1 MKILFAGGVTGGHF
15 YPIIAVAKEIQ
26 EMSKAEH
33 TLPPELYFMSP
44 TPYDSRLL
52 FENNI
57 TYIYAPVGKLRRYFS
72 IANFF
77 DLFKTAAG
85 VLKAMYSVFAIY
97 PDVVFGKGGA
107 GSFPAL
113 LAAKLFRIPVIIH
126 ESDSKPGRVNAWAGK
141 FATQIAVA
149 YPEAAEYFPKGKAVW
164 TGLPIR
170 KDVMVPIKE
179 GAYDFLKLDP
189 SIPTILILGGSQG
202 AEKINSALLE
212 CLPQLLENYQII
224 HQTGEKNFKEVAG
237 TAGVVLEGN
246 PNITRYKPFSYLNEL
261 ALRMSAGVASLVVSR
276 AGSSLFEIASWG
288 VPAIVIPIPEDIS
301 HDQTK
306 NAFAYARSNAGIA
319 IEEKNLTP
327 HLLLYEINRLMADTE
342 GRQRMH
348 EAAKAFHKG
357 DAAEKLARAIFTIAL
372 SHETN

>member
-26 EMSKAEH
+26 EMSKREH
-33 TLPPELYFMSP
+33 TLPPELFFMSP
-44 TPYDSRLL
+44 TPYDSRVL

-57 TYIYAPVGKLRRYFS
+57 TYVYAPVGKLRRYFS

-77 DLFKTAAG
+77 DLFKTGIG
-85 VLKAMYSVFAIY
+85 VIKAIYSVFAIY

-113 LAAKLFRIPVIIH
+113 LAARLLRIPVVIH

-141 FATQIAVA
+141 FADRIAVS
-149 YPEAAEYFPKGKAVW
+149 YPEAASYFPEGKAVW

-170 KDVMVPIKE
+170 ESIMHPIKE
-179 GAYDFLKLDP
+179 GAYEFLKLDP
-189 SIPTILILGGSQG
+189 TLPTILVLGGSQG
-202 AEKINSALLE
+202 AQKINEALIDS
-212 CLPQLLENYQII
+212 LPQLLEKYQII

-237 TAGVVLEGN
+237 MVEVVLEGN
-246 PNITRYKPFSYLNEL
+246 PNIAHYKPFSYLNEM
-261 ALRMSAGVASLVVSR
+261 ALRMAAGVASLVISR

-288 VPAIVIPIPEDIS
+288 IPAIVIPISEEIS

-306 NAFAYARSNAGIA
+306 NAFAYARSNAA
-319 IEEKNLTP
+319 LAVEEKNLTP
-327 HLLLYEINRLMADTE
+327 HLLFYEVNRLMQDE
-342 GRQRMH
+342 EKRRSMS

-357 DAAEKLARAIFTIAL
+357 DAALKIAQVLFAIGQ
-372 SHETN
+372 SHEA